1 MAESGLSV
9 GVDVVDIEDFSATL
23 DRSGAQF
30 IADVFT
36 KDEIAYCKNRRPQHY
51 SVRWAAKEAFFK
63 ATNGSLPSDANY
75 REVEITPDAS
85 GVPQLRLS
93 GAAARWAREV
103 GLSSSSVSLSHSR
116 RTSMAAVILRF
127 RSRPPLAR
135 DVRQILQKVM
145 GTCQRLLRA
154 GRERYQR
161 RGYSRNVHALRT
173 QALRTFKIAQ
183 THRENEYE
191 DCQRRDSFGRDR
203 S

>member
-1 MAESGLSV
+1 MAEVGLSV

-30 IADVFT
+30 ISDVFT

-103 GLSSSSVSLSHSR
+103 GLSGSSVSLSHSR

-127 RSRPPLAR
+127 RSRPALSR
-135 DVRQILQKVM
+135 DVQQLLQTMM
-145 GTCQRLLRA
+145 GTCQRLWRA

-161 RGYSRNVHALRT
+161 PGYSHSVHALRT
-173 QALRTFKIAQ
+173 RALRTLKLTQ
-183 THRENEYE
+183 THKENGYE
-191 DCQRRDSFGRDR
+191 DCQRRDSVG
-203 S
+203 